1 MRCVLRGNWEYGGGE
16 EIVRHHCMWCG
27 RCGEPSCVQIY
38 ELVREKY
45 TGRNI
50 IRHGSTFSSGRDRD
64 NDNARRVS
72 SLSNSS
78 YSMAEVHRRAPQTE
92 AVPSPAGKAS
102 SSTLREGSS
111 ELTPQP
117 PTALREAAESLPE
130 ESAHRKT
137 SYDVAHT
144 SSDCDDEVFVP
155 LCNMS
160 ETRRPSI
167 LKLLPSERSPGENKR
182 GQHHVQFTESQPPT

>member
-1 MRCVLRGNWEYGGGE
+1 
-16 EIVRHHCMWCG
+16 MWCG
-27 RCGEPSCVQIY
+27 RCGGPSCVQIY

-50 IRHGSTFSSGRDRD
+50 IRHGSTFSSG
-64 NDNARRVS
+64 
-72 SLSNSS
+72 
-78 YSMAEVHRRAPQTE
+78 RAPQTE

>member
-1 MRCVLRGNWEYGGGE
+1 M
-16 EIVRHHCMWCG
+16 
-27 RCGEPSCVQIY
+27 QIY
-38 ELVREKY
+38 ELVRERY
-45 TGRNI
+45 TGQNI
-50 IRHGSTFSSGRDRD
+50 IRRGSMFSSGRDRD

-72 SLSNSS
+72 SPSNSS
-78 YSMAEVHRRAPQTE
+78 YSMAEVHRRGPQTE

-102 SSTLREGSS
+102 SSSLREGSS

-117 PTALREAAESLPE
+117 PTALREAAESLPG

-155 LCNMS
+155 LCNLFNLS